1 LEPFYKKE
9 MPMPQVSQNI
19 VPGARIEIRD
29 AEWLVRRTERTSR
42 SGNIIYAVGISG
54 IVRDK
59 ESIFVESLEQG
70 IEIVDPALTELVPDS
85 SPYFTDTLLYLE
97 GQLQRSLPISDSP
110 VIAHKA
116 AIDQLPFQLKP
127 TEIALAA
134 PRVRIL
140 IADDVGLGKTLEA
153 GILASELMRRG
164 RAKRMLIVVTKSMLT
179 QFQKEFWTRFSI
191 PLTRLD
197 SVGIQR
203 VRNKIPSNHNPFHYF
218 DRAIISIDTLKND
231 LQYRTALENAWWDV
245 IIIDEAHNVAERRSA
260 AGGQSQRSRLAER
273 LASRSDALILLSAT
287 PHDGS
292 RRSFASLMRMLDPT
306 SIADP
311 ENYGPEDIKGLFIR
325 RFRTTEEVKRDLGS
339 KIPKR
344 KSERLTFPSSAA
356 EESAFDALANLK
368 LQSDKGVKKASRL
381 FKTTLEKAL
390 FSSPFACAETLDKRI
405 TTLADSVDPG
415 ELEDRQ
421 ALTALLDA
429 VSGIEKDG
437 FSKYAKL
444 LELLKQISW
453 TGKKASDRL
462 VIFTERI
469 ATLKWLASNLKE
481 DLGLSDAAVA
491 EMHGS
496 GELSDIDIQK
506 IVDDFNQKGK
516 PIRILVAT
524 DMASE
529 GINLH
534 YQSHKLIHFDIPW
547 SLMTFQQR
555 NGRIDRYGQ
564 KYQPLI
570 WYLMTESANERIR
583 GDQRI
588 LEVLIEKDEKAQE
601 SIGDPSAFL
610 GTNDEVEQ
618 EEVVA
623 GAMTTEKSAEEF
635 SEELD
640 ANAEHTTQTE
650 LGDLEALLEAAFENN
665 DQAQEKTLPVEIRE
679 VPRIFPTVF
688 DFSSAALTRLK
699 EKAGNVDFE
708 FDEDARVIDL
718 HVPEDFRERGD
729 FGVGSK
735 RSIDTHW
742 MPREA
747 VPTDGILRLT
757 DDPALIEEQI
767 LKSRANDETSWPTT
781 QYLWEIHPVVDWLGD
796 KTASLFKRREAP
808 VMRVEDSLAMDEAVF
823 LLNGIVPNLRG
834 NAIIDEWLG
843 ISFRAGEFQAVNDM
857 PELLK
862 ILDLRRQQPNP
873 NTIDTKDLRPLV
885 EIAVERARDHVR
897 EVRNATQKLI
907 DDELQDQLLR
917 LEKLKDRHQEQ
928 LRFRFDIEKG
938 LRAAQEAKLEQA
950 LTKSEKLFK
959 NYWEWINETRQTVDD
974 PNPYVRLVA
983 VFMG

>member
-1 LEPFYKKE
+1 
-9 MPMPQVSQNI
+9 MAQVSRSV

-59 ESIFVESLEQG
+59 EAVFVENLEQG
-70 IEIVDPALTELVPDS
+70 IEIVDPTLTELVADE
-85 SPYFTDTLLYLE
+85 SPYFKDTLLYLE
-97 GQLQRSLPISDSP
+97 GQLQRSLPVSDKP

-116 AIDQLPFQLKP
+116 AIDQLPFQLRP
-127 TEIALAA
+127 TEMALTA

-153 GILASELMRRG
+153 GILVSELMRRG
-164 RAKRMLIVVTKSMLT
+164 RAKRILVVVTKSMLT

-197 SVGIQR
+197 SVGIRR

-218 DRAIISIDTLKND
+218 DRSIISVDTLKND
-231 LQYRTALENAWWDV
+231 LQYRTAIENAWWDV
-245 IIIDEAHNVAERRSA
+245 IVIDEAHNIAERRNST
-260 AGGQSQRSRLAER
+260 GGRSQRSKLAER
-273 LASRSDALILLSAT
+273 LASRSDALIMLTAT

-311 ENYGPEDIKGLFIR
+311 DNYGPDDIKGLFIR
-325 RFRTTEEVKRDLGS
+325 RFRATEEVERDLGGR
-339 KIPKR
+339 IPKR
-344 KSERLTFPSSAA
+344 QTLRVPVESSAA
-356 EESAFDALANLK
+356 EESAFDALARLK
-368 LQSDKGVKKASRL
+368 LKSDDGIKRASRL

-390 FSSPFACAETLDKRI
+390 FSSPFACAETLEKRI
-405 TTLADSVDPG
+405 KKLAGSSEPEAQADREALEELKSAVKSV
-415 ELEDRQ
+415 
-421 ALTALLDA
+421 
-429 VSGIEKDG
+429 EKNS
-437 FSKYAKL
+437 FTKYTKL
-444 LELLKQISW
+444 IELLKETGW
-453 TGKKASDRL
+453 TGRRANDRL

-469 ATLKWLASNLKE
+469 ATLKWLATNLKQ

-491 EMHGS
+491 ELHG
-496 GELSDIDIQK
+496 GGGLSDSDVQNL
-506 IVDDFNQKGK
+506 VDDFGQEGK
-516 PIRILVAT
+516 PIRILIAS

-534 YQSHKLIHFDIPW
+534 YQAHRLIHFDIPW

-564 KYQPLI
+564 KHQPLI
-570 WYLMTESANERIR
+570 WYLMTESTNERIR

-610 GTNDEVEQ
+610 GTNDEEEQ

-623 GAMTTEKSAEEF
+623 GAMATGKSADKF
-635 SEELD
+635 SAELD
-640 ANAEHTTQTE
+640 ANAEHTTPTE
-650 LGDLEALLEAAFENN
+650 LGDLEALLQAAFDNS
-665 DQAQEKTLPVEIRE
+665 DQTQPQETTQPVEMRE

-699 EKAGNVDFE
+699 EKAGRVDFTV
-708 FDEDARVIDL
+708 DEEARIINL

-747 VPTDGILRLT
+747 VPSDGIIRLT
-757 DDPALIEEQI
+757 DDPALIGEEI
-767 LKSRANDETSWPTT
+767 IKSRANDENSWPAT
-781 QYLWEIHPVVDWLGD
+781 QYLWEIHPVIDWLGD
-796 KTASLFKRREAP
+796 KAASLFKRREAP
-808 VMRVEDSLAMDEAVF
+808 VMRVEDSLAPDEVVF
-823 LLNGIVPNLRG
+823 LLNGSVPNRKG
-834 NAIIDEWLG
+834 QAVIDEWIG
-843 ISFRAGEFQAVNDM
+843 VRFRAGEFQAVQDL

-862 ILDLRRQQPNP
+862 ILDLRRQRPNP
-873 NTIDTKDLRPLV
+873 GTIDTEDLRPLV

-897 EVRNATQKLI
+897 RVRNATQKRI

-917 LEKLKDRHQEQ
+917 LEKLKGRHQEQ
-928 LRFRFDIEKG
+928 LRFRFDVGKG
-938 LRAAQEAKLEQA
+938 IRAAQEAKLDRA
-950 LTKSEKLFK
+950 LNRSEKMFED
-959 NYWEWINETRQTVDD
+959 YWEWINETRQTADD
-974 PNPYVRLVA
+974 PNPYVRIVA
-983 VFMG
+983 VFKG

>member
-1 LEPFYKKE
+1 
-9 MPMPQVSQNI
+9 MAQVSQVI

-29 AEWLVRRTERTSR
+29 AEWLVRRTERSSR
-42 SGNIIYAVGISG
+42 SGSIIYAVGISG

-59 ESIFVESLEQG
+59 EAVFVENLEQR
-70 IEIVDPALTELVPDS
+70 IEIVDPTLTELVPDG
-85 SPYFTDTLLYLE
+85 SPYFKDTLLYLE
-97 GQLQRSLPISDSP
+97 GQLQRSLPVSDSP

-116 AIDQLPFQLKP
+116 AMDQLPFQLRP
-127 TEIALAA
+127 TEMALTA
-134 PRVRIL
+134 PRVRVL

-153 GILASELMRRG
+153 GVLASELMRRG
-164 RAKRMLIVVTKSMLT
+164 RAKRILIVVTKSMLT

-218 DRAIISIDTLKND
+218 DRAIISVDTLKND
-231 LQYRTALENAWWDV
+231 LQYRTAMENAWWDL
-245 IIIDEAHNVAERRSA
+245 IIIDEAHNVAERRNA
-260 AGGQSQRSRLAER
+260 GGGQSQRSKLAER
-273 LASRSDALILLSAT
+273 LASRSDALVLLSAT

-325 RFRTTEEVKRDLGS
+325 RFRTTAEVKRDLGS

-344 KSERLTFPSSAA
+344 KTERLTVPSSAA
-356 EESAFDALANLK
+356 EESAFDALESLK
-368 LQSDKGVKKASRL
+368 LQSDEGVKKASRL
-381 FKTTLEKAL
+381 FKTTLEKAV
-390 FSSPFACAETLDKRI
+390 FSSPFACAETLEKRI
-405 TTLADSVDPG
+405 SKLIDSTNPDEQADS
-415 ELEDRQ
+415 Q

-429 VSGIEKDG
+429 VSGIEKDS
-437 FSKYAKL
+437 FSKYGKL
-444 LELLKQISW
+444 LELLKQNGW
-453 TGKKASDRL
+453 TGKNANDRL

-469 ATLKWLASNLKE
+469 ATLKWLASNLKK
-481 DLGLSDAAVA
+481 DLGLSDASVA
-491 EMHGS
+491 EMHG
-496 GELSDIDIQK
+496 GDGLSDRDIQDL
-506 IVDDFNQKGK
+506 VDDFGQEGK
-516 PIRILVAT
+516 PIRILIAT

-534 YQSHKLIHFDIPW
+534 YQSHKLVHFDIPW

-588 LEVLIEKDEKAQE
+588 LEVLIDKDEKAQE

-610 GTNDEVEQ
+610 GTNDEEEQ

-623 GAMTTEKSAEEF
+623 GAMTAGKSADEF
-635 SEELD
+635 SDELD
-640 ANAEHTTQTE
+640 SNAEHTTPTE
-650 LGDLEALLEAAFENN
+650 LGDLEALLQAAFENS
-665 DQAQEKTLPVEIRE
+665 DQAQPQEAVQIREIRE

-688 DFSSAALTRLK
+688 DFSKAALTRLQ
-699 EKAGNVDFE
+699 EKTGRVDFAV
-708 FDEDARVIDL
+708 DEEARVINL
-718 HVPEDFRERGD
+718 HVPDDFRERGD

-747 VPTDGILRLT
+747 VPTDGIIRLT
-757 DDPALIEEQI
+757 DDPVLIDEQI
-767 LKSRANDETSWPTT
+767 LKSRANDESSWPTT

-808 VMRVEDSLAMDEAVF
+808 VMRAAGSLEDDEVVF
-823 LLNGIVPNLRG
+823 LLNGVVPNRKG
-834 NAIIDEWLG
+834 HAVIDEWVG
-843 ISFRAGEFQAVNDM
+843 VCFKAGEFQAVQDL
-857 PELLK
+857 PDLLK
-862 ILDLRRQQPNP
+862 ALNLRRQRPNP
-873 NTIDTKDLRPLV
+873 GTLDTEDLKPLV
-885 EIAVERARDHVR
+885 ETAVERARDHVR
-897 EVRNATQKLI
+897 RVRNATQKRI

-917 LEKLKDRHQEQ
+917 LEKLKVRHQQQ
-928 LRFRFDIEKG
+928 LRFRFDVEKG
-938 LRAAQEAKLEQA
+938 IRATQEARLEQA
-950 LTKSEKLFK
+950 LSKSEKHFDE
-959 NYWEWINETRQTVDD
+959 YWEWINETRQTADD
-974 PNPYVRLVA
+974 LNPYVRIVA
-983 VFMG
+983 VFRG